1 MKTDNKDKINLLF
14 ILFVF
19 CEWSIIMTALMMNFG
34 GYASEEFHGFA
45 VDGDGRVY
53 VGKDEKIE
61 VFQNGELVNKL
72 KDHAYKNYVFTLR
85 DDGTLLITNVDKV
98 YITDLEGNTLSEYED
113 TVSHTHNT
121 LNRAKY
127 KFTSADGKEYT
138 VKNRYLRYKIVDG
151 SGNVLY
157 EMPVQDLVVK
167 ILFFTFGTSMF
178 IFVPWFIVKF
188 KKHPDIIPDRKT
200 AWEMTWK

>member
-1 MKTDNKDKINLLF
+1 MKPDNKDKILLLF

-19 CEWSIIMTALMMNFG
+19 IDGSIILTALMMNFG
-34 GYASEEFHGFA
+34 GYASAEFHGFA
-45 VDGDGRVY
+45 VDGDGRIY

-61 VFQNGELVNKL
+61 VFQNGGLVNKL
-72 KDHAYKNYVFTLR
+72 KDHAYKNYVFTMQ
-85 DDGTLLITNVDKV
+85 DDGTLLITNSDKL

-113 TVSHTHNT
+113 TFSHTYNA

-127 KFTSADGKEYT
+127 KFASADGKEYS

-157 EMPVQDLVVK
+157 KMPVPDLIFK
-167 ILFFTFGTSMF
+167 ILFFTSDTLMF

-188 KKHPDIIPDRKT
+188 KKHPGII
-200 AWEMTWK
+200 

>member
-1 MKTDNKDKINLLF
+1 MKPDNKDKILLLF

-19 CEWSIIMTALMMNFG
+19 IDGSIILTALMMNFG
-34 GYASEEFHGFA
+34 GYASAEFHGFT
-45 VDGDGRVY
+45 VDGDGRIY

-61 VFQNGELVNKL
+61 VFQNGGLVNKL
-72 KDHAYKNYVFTLR
+72 KDHAYKNYVFTMQ
-85 DDGTLLITNVDKV
+85 DDGTLLITNSDKL

-113 TVSHTHNT
+113 TFSHTYNA

-127 KFTSADGKEYT
+127 KFASADGKEYS

-157 EMPVQDLVVK
+157 KMPVPDLIFK
-167 ILFFTFGTSMF
+167 ILFFTSDTLMF

-188 KKHPDIIPDRKT
+188 KKHPGII
-200 AWEMTWK
+200 